1 MPVAILPPVPHQ
13 EVLDA
18 ISQMEAVT
26 ALLQDQED
34 ARSIPPDLLE
44 PYALAF
50 LRLRHAVNNP

>member
-1 MPVAILPPVPHQ
+1 
-13 EVLDA
+13 
-18 ISQMEAVT
+18 MEAVT